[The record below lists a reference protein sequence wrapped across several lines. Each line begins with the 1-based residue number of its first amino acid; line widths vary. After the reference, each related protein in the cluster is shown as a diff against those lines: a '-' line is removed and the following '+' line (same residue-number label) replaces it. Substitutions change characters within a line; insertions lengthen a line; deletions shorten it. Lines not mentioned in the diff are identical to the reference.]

1 MTTILKQLLAKRG
14 ILSMEEQAADA
25 DKDKEQVG
33 DGGSTPDGSEA
44 NPEEVTPTT
53 PPEEV
58 PPTEEVPS
66 KEEEEEPGAE
76 EAGGE
81 EPGEAE
87 PAPAEGEEPEPTPA
101 EGGEQEPAPETP
113 NPDEGGAEP
122 SGEEE
127 EVDDDFDDEDDSD
140 EDGDFDEEEFDDTV
154 EELTETQKADLAM
167 INLIDKVRETLA
179 DGGLSGREA
188 TMVAD
193 RAGAILG
200 KIEIEAS
207 PTPSME
213 CFGSFGDRRT
223 STQLTLEAL
232 QEDQKEV
239 GKKKE
244 GLVAKV
250 LAFIKEILANMF
262 SSKNTFT
269 QRANTAME
277 HARKIEGKKTV
288 VLKGAEGFVA
298 AFAAVVD
305 KDTFTTQELN
315 VAMLGLASEL
325 KSLTAKFR
333 TSGPHPDAPEG
344 FVKHFVSQTHYLK
357 NLGMD
362 RQEYTARTGEY
373 LDKKIS
379 ITTDAN
385 QQKAL
390 ISAFGRAYDE
400 AEASTK
406 ILQTIAE
413 QCIVSENGQAL
424 NEMLGIMR
432 MVGNVSRTGPS
443 LAIRLSAPA
452 ESEKT
457 A

>member
-76 EAGGE
+76 EAGAE

-122 SGEEE
+122 AGEE
-127 EVDDDFDDEDDSD
+127 DDDFDDEDDSD
-140 EDGDFDEEEFDDTV
+140 EDGDFDEDELDDTV

-232 QEDQKEV
+232 QEDQKAVEQKKGGLISKLIDLV
-239 GKKKE
+239 KKILDSLFGNKARFEQLAKDAREEAKKVNEERSKQFTAGEIGYVASLAILSGKNE
-244 GLVAKV
+244 ITATEMTGLVGRLQSDLDQLVHRASSELTREKV
-250 LAFIKEILANMF
+250 ESGFIAELVDRTQYLKRIGTDLAAYRSAVEKMSDDKVTLRGNGV
-262 SSKNTFT
+262 SV
-269 QRANTAME
+269 
-277 HARKIEGKKTV
+277 G
-288 VLKGAEGFVA
+288 GFVA
-298 AFAAVVD
+298 A
-305 KDTFTTQELN
+305 
-315 VAMLGLASEL
+315 SEKL
-325 KSLTAKFR
+325 YNATIEKSN
-333 TSGPHPDAPEG
+333 
-344 FVKHFVSQTHYLK
+344 
-357 NLGMD
+357 NL
-362 RQEYTARTGEY
+362 RKLVT
-373 LDKKIS
+373 
-379 ITTDAN
+379 
-385 QQKAL
+385 KAC
-390 ISAFGRAYDE
+390 E
-400 AEASTK
+400 
-406 ILQTIAE
+406 
-413 QCIVSENGQAL
+413 
-424 NEMLGIMR
+424 
-432 MVGNVSRTGPS
+432 VGNGDEVRVLVGVVSLVGRIVGTY
-443 LAIRLSAPA
+443 PA
-452 ESEKT
+452 VAVSILRADNAKE

>member
-14 ILSMEEQAADA
+14 ILSMEAQAAEDEEKA
-25 DKDKEQVG
+25 KVG

-44 NPEEVTPTT
+44 KEPEEITPTT
-53 PPEEV
+53 PPEKV

-66 KEEEEEPGAE
+66 KEEEE
-76 EAGGE
+76 AGTAGE
-81 EPGEAE
+81 SGEA
-87 PAPAEGEEPEPTPA
+87 
-101 EGGEQEPAPETP
+101 ETP
-113 NPDEGGAEP
+113 NPEEGGAEP
-122 SGEEE
+122 PAGETQEDDE
-127 EVDDDFDDEDDSD
+127 FDDEDESDEDDDFDEDELD
-140 EDGDFDEEEFDDTV
+140 ETV

-207 PTPSME
+207 PTPAME

-223 STQLTLEAL
+223 STQLALEAL

-244 GLVAKV
+244 GLLAKV

-262 SSKNTFT
+262 SKKATFT
-269 QRANTAME
+269 QQASIASERAT
-277 HARKIEGKKTV
+277 KIEGKKTV
-288 VLKGAEGFVA
+288 TLKGGEGFTA
-298 AFAAVVD
+298 AFAALVGKESFSV
-305 KDTFTTQELN
+305 QELN
-315 VAMLGLASEL
+315 QAMLGLASEV

-333 TSGPHPDAPEG
+333 TSGPHPDAPDG
-344 FVKHFVSQTHYLK
+344 FVKHFVSQTHFLQ
-357 NLGMD
+357 NLGMNN
-362 RQEYTARTGEY
+362 EEFSAKTGEY
-373 LDKKIS
+373 KGKT
-379 ITTDAN
+379 ITITAEAN
-385 QQKAL
+385 QVKAL
-390 ISAFGRAYDE
+390 INAFGRAYDE

-413 QCIVSENGQAL
+413 QCIVSENGAAL

-432 MVGNVSRTGPS
+432 MIGNVARTGPS

-452 ESEKT
+452 ESEKAT
-457 A
+457 

>member
-1 MTTILKQLLAKRG
+1 MTTILKQLLTKRG
-14 ILSMEEQAADA
+14 ILSMEAQAAEDEEKA
-25 DKDKEQVG
+25 KVG

-44 NPEEVTPTT
+44 KEPEEITPTT
-53 PPEEV
+53 PPEKV

-66 KEEEEEPGAE
+66 KEEEE
-76 EAGGE
+76 AGTAGE
-81 EPGEAE
+81 SGEA
-87 PAPAEGEEPEPTPA
+87 
-101 EGGEQEPAPETP
+101 ETP
-113 NPDEGGAEP
+113 NPEEGGAEP
-122 SGEEE
+122 PAGETQEDDE
-127 EVDDDFDDEDDSD
+127 FDDEDESDEDDDFDEDELD
-140 EDGDFDEEEFDDTV
+140 ETV
-154 EELTETQKADLAM
+154 EELSETQKADLAM
-167 INLIDKVRETLA
+167 VNLIDKVRETLA

-200 KIEIEAS
+200 KIEIETS
-207 PTPSME
+207 PTPAME

-223 STQLTLEAL
+223 NTQLTLEAL

-262 SSKNTFT
+262 SNKNTFT
-269 QRANTAME
+269 QRSSAAME
-277 HARKIEGKKTV
+277 HAKKIEGKKTV

-357 NLGMD
+357 NLGMNH
-362 RQEYTARTGEY
+362 QEYTARTGEY
-373 LDKKIS
+373 SGKKIS

-390 ISAFGRAYDE
+390 INAFGRAYDE

-432 MVGNVSRTGPS
+432 MVGNVTRTGPS